1 MTSEFDELQQLI
13 AADISKTYTTTTID
27 HAMNPRNLNDMD
39 DPDGFSQAT
48 SSCGDAMKI
57 WLKTKNGIIAEAT
70 FWADGCGSSVAAGS
84 MITELA
90 KGKTISEALK
100 ITQQDVLDSLGG
112 LPEESTHCAL
122 LAATTLQKAIKD
134 YLALKEEPW
143 KKAYRQH

>member
-13 AADISKTYTTTTID
+13 AADIRKTYTTTTID

-134 YLALKEEPW
+134 YLALKEEPG